1 MSAVIVAFLTVIA
14 QIAPSLGTSA
24 AIQNIINALIGM
36 LPQLIGTIENLAPLV
51 KNIIANLQSNGAV
64 TQEQWDQ
71 LDQLNTSADNDFE
84 DIASQFNPDGT
95 PVTPA
100 TGATGA

>member
-1 MSAVIVAFLTVIA
+1 MTAALTLFLTLIA

-24 AIQNIINALIGM
+24 AIQNIINTLIQII
-36 LPQLIGTIENLAPLV
+36 PQLIGTVENLAPLV
-51 KNIIANLQSNGAV
+51 KNIVSGLQSNG
-64 TQEQWDQ
+64 TITPEQWTQ

-95 PVTPA
+95 PIA
-100 TGATGA
+100 SAAGATGA

>member
-1 MSAVIVAFLTVIA
+1 MTAALTLFLTVIA

-24 AIQNIINALIGM
+24 AIQNIINTLIQII
-36 LPQLIGTIENLAPLV
+36 PQLIGTIENLAPLV
-51 KNIIANLQSNGAV
+51 KNIISGLQSNGSI
-64 TQEQWDQ
+64 TPEQWTQ

-95 PVTPA
+95 PVSA